1 MLPLSVLAAGD
12 RRFEAQTYLSSG
24 FGLRLAIESKGTGWV
39 PLATMVKNTQPPRLK
54 GIHVGETFGRP
65 YLSATQVFD
74 LRPVPRKFLSL
85 GRVKQ
90 ADLLSVSLGDILV
103 TRSGTVGRVTLAHI
117 MHIGSIVS
125 DDLIR
130 VIPKDGKYYGWVYAF
145 LRSPTARQMMTSAHY
160 GHVIKHLETTH
171 LDALPVPEVS
181 EEAYERFND
190 CVAAVLRKRNRSYEL
205 LLEAEQVFEDAVG
218 GSPAKPQEKNMGFSV
233 QSSRL
238 LAAGRRRFEASYH
251 SPTVQAILK
260 QFARQGLTV
269 EPLSTVASRVWWITR
284 FKRVFGDGGVP
295 YVSSDELF
303 TLNPSLSKKVL
314 VEQASEA
321 DRFFVKPG
329 WLVMACSGQ
338 TYGLNG
344 SVALVTDRQSHCFF
358 SHDIIRICPSTD
370 KIRPGYLLVV
380 LGHPRFGRPLV
391 IRNAY
396 GSSIPHLEPD
406 DVSDTP
412 IVRLKRTDEDRIADL
427 AEEAVALRDEADRLE
442 NRLTDDAERLISE
455 FVEA

>member
-160 GHVIKHLETTH
+160 GHVI
-171 LDALPVPEVS
+171 
-181 EEAYERFND
+181 
-190 CVAAVLRKRNRSYEL
+190 
-205 LLEAEQVFEDAVG
+205 
-218 GSPAKPQEKNMGFSV
+218 
-233 QSSRL
+233 SR
-238 LAAGRRRFEASYH
+238 GEASDTGT
-251 SPTVQAILK
+251 PDL
-260 QFARQGLTV
+260 GN
-269 EPLSTVASRVWWITR
+269 
-284 FKRVFGDGGVP
+284 P
-295 YVSSDELF
+295 Y
-303 TLNPSLSKKVL
+303 
-314 VEQASEA
+314 
-321 DRFFVKPG
+321 G
-329 WLVMACSGQ
+329 
-338 TYGLNG
+338 
-344 SVALVTDRQSHCFF
+344 
-358 SHDIIRICPSTD
+358 
-370 KIRPGYLLVV
+370 
-380 LGHPRFGRPLV
+380 
-391 IRNAY
+391 
-396 GSSIPHLEPD
+396 
-406 DVSDTP
+406 
-412 IVRLKRTDEDRIADL
+412 
-427 AEEAVALRDEADRLE
+427 
-442 NRLTDDAERLISE
+442 
-455 FVEA
+455 

>member
-1 MLPLSVLAAGD
+1 
-12 RRFEAQTYLSSG
+12 
-24 FGLRLAIESKGTGWV
+24 
-39 PLATMVKNTQPPRLK
+39 
-54 GIHVGETFGRP
+54 
-65 YLSATQVFD
+65 
-74 LRPVPRKFLSL
+74 
-85 GRVKQ
+85 
-90 ADLLSVSLGDILV
+90 
-103 TRSGTVGRVTLAHI
+103 
-117 MHIGSIVS
+117 
-125 DDLIR
+125 
-130 VIPKDGKYYGWVYAF
+130 
-145 LRSPTARQMMTSAHY
+145 
-160 GHVIKHLETTH
+160 
-171 LDALPVPEVS
+171 
-181 EEAYERFND
+181 
-190 CVAAVLRKRNRSYEL
+190 
-205 LLEAEQVFEDAVG
+205 
-218 GSPAKPQEKNMGFSV
+218 
-233 QSSRL
+233 
-238 LAAGRRRFEASYH
+238 
-251 SPTVQAILK
+251 
-260 QFARQGLTV
+260 
-269 EPLSTVASRVWWITR
+269 
-284 FKRVFGDGGVP
+284 
-295 YVSSDELF
+295 
-303 TLNPSLSKKVL
+303 LSKKVL